1 MSNER
6 LEIVASTFRVRA
18 NMKQFGYML
27 GVSKSGGAR
36 PSSNKFIADFA
47 KFMNNSKHPKFDGYF
62 IGNDAMSGWIKEI
75 RKIASTESL
84 RIKEAAERGHPSGA
98 FQVPSYVK
106 ECYELMEDFTAY
118 ELEMKKNPPSRYNT
132 PPAEVVEQIGLEA
145 CQPVKTAGAALPEE
159 DGHGTQEEAI
169 EQVKQKRASAKRR
182 LQDEGMGDDKVA
194 LRAANK
200 TATRPRM
207 ERQQPSSVHDGL
219 LNSIGQFLQQDVH
232 NSHVQSM
239 KTFQKAKLLKLN

>member
-1 MSNER
+1 
-6 LEIVASTFRVRA
+6 
-18 NMKQFGYML
+18 
-27 GVSKSGGAR
+27 
-36 PSSNKFIADFA
+36 
-47 KFMNNSKHPKFDGYF
+47 
-62 IGNDAMSGWIKEI
+62 
-75 RKIASTESL
+75 
-84 RIKEAAERGHPSGA
+84 
-98 FQVPSYVK
+98 
-106 ECYELMEDFTAY
+106 MEHFTAY
-118 ELEMKKNPPSRYNT
+118 ELEMKKNPFPRYNT

-145 CQPVKTAGAALPEE
+145 CQPVKTASAALTEE
-159 DGHGTQEEAI
+159 DGDGTQEEAI

-239 KTFQKAKLLKLN
+239 KTFQEAKLLKQEELKRLGDLYKMKGKSEAFKSSIQKQMEKVASEKSNDEPPPPPPQRNQIPLAQEL